1 MIDRVATGETN
12 SQVAR
17 ALGIAEA
24 TVREHPEHAFH
35 ELEVSTRTG
44 AVARAAPTA
53 HRTPPPRCRWRYAVR
68 VRARRAVS
76 SSTRCEPIIAA
87 ITLLH
92 TVSGSA
98 AVTAAHNR
106 SSWWSMGSVRRS

>member
-1 MIDRVATGETN
+1 VIDRVATGETN

-44 AVARAAPTA
+44 AVARAAPLRTA
-53 HRTPPPRCRWRYAVR
+53 PRHRGAGGAMP
-68 VRARRAVS
+68 
-76 SSTRCEPIIAA
+76 
-87 ITLLH
+87 
-92 TVSGSA
+92 SA
-98 AVTAAHNR
+98 
-106 SSWWSMGSVRRS
+106 